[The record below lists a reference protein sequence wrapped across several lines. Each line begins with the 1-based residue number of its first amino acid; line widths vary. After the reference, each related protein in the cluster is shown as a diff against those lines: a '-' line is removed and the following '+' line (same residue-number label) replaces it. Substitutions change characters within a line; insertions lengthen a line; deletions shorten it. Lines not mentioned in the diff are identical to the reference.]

1 VRKSICPVSR
11 PSGRRQETLHGDVNP
26 RPVIVD
32 QKTMQILPQD
42 HPAMIRVN
50 EVYDQLSLPEK
61 QAWHRVTCLNSRD
74 PIDLAICRHMLDK
87 L

>member
-1 VRKSICPVSR
+1 MSRDEYQEGCP
-11 PSGRRQETLHGDVNP
+11 GC